1 MPGFGA
7 GIDFAKACV
16 EEVVAGAEDVAGAG
30 DWVEELV
37 GIADGIGDGV
47 VDGVVDGVADGVA
60 DGVGV
65 TEATGLLPEDL
76 EAELEVCFAF
86 F

>member
-1 MPGFGA
+1 
-7 GIDFAKACV
+7 
-16 EEVVAGAEDVAGAG
+16 
-30 DWVEELV
+30 VEELV

-47 VDGVVDGVADGVA
+47 VDGVA

-76 EAELEVCFAF
+76 EAELDVCFALF
-86 F
+86 

>member
-1 MPGFGA
+1 
-7 GIDFAKACV
+7 V
-16 EEVVAGAEDVAGAG
+16 EEVVAGAEDVVGAG

-47 VDGVVDGVADGVA
+47 VDGVA

-65 TEATGLLPEDL
+65 TDTTGLLPEDL
-76 EAELEVCFAF
+76 EAELDVCFALF
-86 F
+86 

>member
-1 MPGFGA
+1 MPGVGT
-7 GIDFAKACV
+7 GIGFAKACV
-16 EEVVAGAEDVAGAG
+16 GEVDVGAEDVVGEG
-30 DWVEELV
+30 DWVKELV
-37 GIADGIGDGV
+37 GVADGIGDGI
-47 VDGVVDGVADGVA
+47 GDGVA

>member
-1 MPGFGA
+1 MPGVGA
-7 GIDFAKACV
+7 GIGFAKACV
-16 EEVVAGAEDVAGAG
+16 GEVDVGAEDVVGEG

-47 VDGVVDGVADGVA
+47 VDGVA

>member
-1 MPGFGA
+1 
-7 GIDFAKACV
+7 
-16 EEVVAGAEDVAGAG
+16 
-30 DWVEELV
+30 VEELV
-37 GIADGIGDGV
+37 GIADGIG
-47 VDGVVDGVADGVA
+47 DGVADGVA

>member
-1 MPGFGA
+1 MPGVGA
-7 GIDFAKACV
+7 GIGFAKACV
-16 EEVVAGAEDVAGAG
+16 EEVGVGAEDVTGAG

-37 GIADGIGDGV
+37 GIGDGV
-47 VDGVVDGVADGVA
+47 VDGVA

>member
-1 MPGFGA
+1 MPGVGA
-7 GIDFAKACV
+7 GIGFAKACV
-16 EEVVAGAEDVAGAG
+16 GEVDVGAEDVAGAG

-37 GIADGIGDGV
+37 GIADGIADGV
-47 VDGVVDGVADGVA
+47 VDGVA

>member
-1 MPGFGA
+1 MPGVGA
-7 GIDFAKACV
+7 GIGFAKACV
-16 EEVVAGAEDVAGAG
+16 GEVVAGSEDVAGAG

-37 GIADGIGDGV
+37 GVADGIGDGV
-47 VDGVVDGVADGVA
+47 VDGVV

>member
-1 MPGFGA
+1 MPGVGA

-37 GIADGIGDGV
+37 GLAV
-47 VDGVVDGVADGVA
+47 GVADGVA

>member
-1 MPGFGA
+1 MPGVGA
-7 GIDFAKACV
+7 GIGFANACA
-16 EEVVAGAEDVAGAG
+16 EEVDAGAEDGVGEG

-37 GIADGIGDGV
+37 GIADGIG
-47 VDGVVDGVADGVA
+47 DGVADGVA

>member
-1 MPGFGA
+1 MPGVGA
-7 GIDFAKACV
+7 GIGFAKACV
-16 EEVVAGAEDVAGAG
+16 GEVDVGSEDVVGEG

-37 GIADGIGDGV
+37 GIGDGV
-47 VDGVVDGVADGVA
+47 VDGVA

>member
-1 MPGFGA
+1 MPGVGA
-7 GIDFAKACV
+7 GIGFAKACV
-16 EEVVAGAEDVAGAG
+16 GEVDVGAEDVVGEG
-30 DWVEELV
+30 NWVEELV

-47 VDGVVDGVADGVA
+47 VDGVA

>member
-1 MPGFGA
+1 MPGVGA
-7 GIDFAKACV
+7 GIGFANACA
-16 EEVVAGAEDVAGAG
+16 EEVDAGAEDVVEAG

-37 GIADGIGDGV
+37 GIGDGV
-47 VDGVVDGVADGVA
+47 VDGVA

>member
-1 MPGFGA
+1 M
-7 GIDFAKACV
+7 
-16 EEVVAGAEDVAGAG
+16 EEVGVGAEDVAGAG

-37 GIADGIGDGV
+37 GIADGIADGV
-47 VDGVVDGVADGVA
+47 VDGVA

-76 EAELEVCFAF
+76 EAELDVCFALF
-86 F
+86 

>member
-1 MPGFGA
+1 MPGVGA
-7 GIDFAKACV
+7 GIGFAKACV
-16 EEVVAGAEDVAGAG
+16 GEVDVGAEDVVGEG
-30 DWVEELV
+30 DWVKELV
-37 GIADGIGDGV
+37 GVADGIGDGI
-47 VDGVVDGVADGVA
+47 GDGVA

>member
-1 MPGFGA
+1 MPGVGA
-7 GIDFAKACV
+7 GIGFAKACV
-16 EEVVAGAEDVAGAG
+16 GEVDVGAEDVVGEG

-47 VDGVVDGVADGVA
+47 VDGVV

>member
-1 MPGFGA
+1 MPGVGA
-7 GIDFAKACV
+7 GIGFAKACV
-16 EEVVAGAEDVAGAG
+16 GEVDVGAEDVVGEG
-30 DWVEELV
+30 DWLEELV

-47 VDGVVDGVADGVA
+47 VDGVA

>member
-1 MPGFGA
+1 MPGVGA
-7 GIDFAKACV
+7 GIGFAKACV
-16 EEVVAGAEDVAGAG
+16 GEVDVGAEDVVGEG

-37 GIADGIGDGV
+37 GVADGV
-47 VDGVVDGVADGVA
+47 TDGVADGVA

>member
-1 MPGFGA
+1 MG
-7 GIDFAKACV
+7 
-16 EEVVAGAEDVAGAG
+16 EVDVGAEDVVGEG
-30 DWVEELV
+30 DWVEELI
-37 GIADGIGDGV
+37 GIADGV
-47 VDGVVDGVADGVA
+47 VDGVA

>member
-1 MPGFGA
+1 MPGVGA
-7 GIDFAKACV
+7 GIGFAKACV
-16 EEVVAGAEDVAGAG
+16 GEVDVGAEDVVGEG

-37 GIADGIGDGV
+37 GVAN
-47 VDGVVDGVADGVA
+47 GVADGVA

>member
-1 MPGFGA
+1 MPGVGA
-7 GIDFAKACV
+7 GIGFAKACV
-16 EEVVAGAEDVAGAG
+16 GEVDVGAEDVVGEG

-47 VDGVVDGVADGVA
+47 VDGVA

-76 EAELEVCFAF
+76 GAELEVCFAF

>member
-1 MPGFGA
+1 MG
-7 GIDFAKACV
+7 
-16 EEVVAGAEDVAGAG
+16 EVDVGAEDVVGEG
-30 DWVEELV
+30 DWVKELV
-37 GIADGIGDGV
+37 GVADGIGDGI
-47 VDGVVDGVADGVA
+47 GDGVA

>member
-1 MPGFGA
+1 MGA
-7 GIDFAKACV
+7 DD
-16 EEVVAGAEDVAGAG
+16 VVGAG

-47 VDGVVDGVADGVA
+47 VDGVA

>member
-1 MPGFGA
+1 MPGVGA
-7 GIDFAKACV
+7 GIGFANACA
-16 EEVVAGAEDVAGAG
+16 EEVDAGAEDGVGEG

-37 GIADGIGDGV
+37 GIGDGV
-47 VDGVVDGVADGVA
+47 VDGVA

>member
-1 MPGFGA
+1 MPGVGA
-7 GIDFAKACV
+7 GIGFAKACV
-16 EEVVAGAEDVAGAG
+16 GEVDVGAEDVVGEG

-37 GIADGIGDGV
+37 EIADGI
-47 VDGVVDGVADGVA
+47 ADGVA

>member
-1 MPGFGA
+1 MPGVGA
-7 GIDFAKACV
+7 GIGFAKACV
-16 EEVVAGAEDVAGAG
+16 GEVDVGAEDVVGEG
-30 DWVEELV
+30 NWVEELV
-37 GIADGIGDGV
+37 GIADGI
-47 VDGVVDGVADGVA
+47 ADGVT

>member
-1 MPGFGA
+1 MPGVGA

-16 EEVVAGAEDVAGAG
+16 EEVVAGAEDVVGAG

-47 VDGVVDGVADGVA
+47 V